1 MKFDMFSRRKAGS
14 SSLEPDERPDL
25 ACNASPLPNTT
36 CRAANASF
44 SSDASLD
51 KQAQNA
57 LDETPEARGK
67 RVDDLRQQVRSG
79 TYEIPVA
86 QLVRILARLLL
97 RRH

>member
-1 MKFDMFSRRKAGS
+1 MKFDIFSRRKARAP
-14 SSLEPDERPDL
+14 SLEPYESPDL
-25 ACNASPLPNTT
+25 ACNVSPLPNTT
-36 CRAANASF
+36 CHAANV
-44 SSDASLD
+44 SSSSEASLD
-51 KQAQNA
+51 QPAYDA

-67 RVDDLRQQVRSG
+67 RVDDLRQQVHSG